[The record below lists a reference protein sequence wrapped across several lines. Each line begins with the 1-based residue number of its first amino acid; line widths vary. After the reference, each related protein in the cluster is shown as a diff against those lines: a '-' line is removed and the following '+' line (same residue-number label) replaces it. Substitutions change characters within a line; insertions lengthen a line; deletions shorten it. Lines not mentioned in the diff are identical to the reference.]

1 MYIYTLFRRYVYLL
15 DHHSGKIVFL
25 LNGKR
30 IPPVKR
36 IKKRLRINFLNT
48 SVNKHQ
54 LFFKLI
60 FRAVE
65 LTYPVLNISKKKFCR
80 QSFPYLPDDINNKY
94 VKTEITA
101 SSLGNAF

>member
-15 DHHSGKIVFL
+15 DHHSGKIIFL

-36 IKKRLRINFLNT
+36 IKK
-48 SVNKHQ
+48 HQ

-65 LTYPVLNISKKKFCR
+65 LSYSILNISKKKFCC
-80 QSFPYLPDDINNKY
+80 QSFPYLPDDINKKY
-94 VKTEITA
+94 VKTEITVF
-101 SSLGNAF
+101 SLGNTF